1 MKHEVTQLRV
11 AGTTRVPFVKPMLA
25 RKFCEKLPERFF
37 IQNKLDGVRAIAT
50 ADGLWSRS
58 GRRITS
64 CPHIERELKEIFDAN
79 SDLILDGELYHHD
92 LRSDLISIISA
103 VNRQA
108 ACNRNHIPPIQF
120 HIFDI
125 PSLVTPFSHRTS
137 TLDRITAAVRRPQSI
152 VQVVET
158 IAGSSRHE
166 LDCQLK
172 TALSNGYEGV
182 MIRTDTPYVHGR
194 SDNLLKLK
202 PFDDDEF
209 EVVGFDEVRG
219 NLSGFA
225 QRAILR
231 LSDGRTFKAALKCS
245 RSFAGALLKVGC
257 RSATVRY
264 FGLTPNGI
272 PRSPVAVAFH
282 H

>member
-1 MKHEVTQLRV
+1 M
-11 AGTTRVPFVKPMLA
+11 PFVRPMLA
-25 RKFCEKLPERFF
+25 ARFCGKLPERFF
-37 IQNKLDGVRAIAT
+37 LQRKLDGVRAIAA
-50 ADGLWSRS
+50 ADGIWSRS

-108 ACNRNHIPPIQF
+108 ACNRNHIPPIQS

-125 PSLVTPFSHRTS
+125 PSLVTPFSHRMAI
-137 TLDRITAAVRRPQSI
+137 LDRITAADRRPQSI

-158 IAGSSRHE
+158 TAGSSRHE
-166 LDCQLK
+166 LDRQLK

-182 MIRTDTPYVHGR
+182 MIRTDTPMSGR
-194 SDNLLKLK
+194 SDNLIKLK

-209 EVVGFDEVRG
+209 EVIGFNEVRG

-231 LSDGRTFKAALKCS
+231 LSDGRTFIAALKC
-245 RSFAGALLKVGC
+245 
-257 RSATVRY
+257 
-264 FGLTPNGI
+264 
-272 PRSPVAVAFH
+272 
-282 H
+282 